1 MTGAL
6 VNPSSAA
13 KIKRA
18 VAGLP
23 EAGPF
28 ARLAP
33 LYRRHGHSPVPVRLG
48 SKAPHISDWSRWC
61 KELPPEELVRE
72 WAERYPDAGLA
83 LALGPACGV
92 CALDLDHDMDGLH
105 ARILA
110 AAGPSPVA
118 KKGQKGA
125 TEFYRYTGEK
135 SRSYRRGSQT
145 IAEILA
151 GGRLVIVPPTVH
163 PGTGKPYVWL
173 TAVTLLDVAADALPP
188 LNAAAV
194 AALFEPP
201 AQPPRRRKSNPPREG
216 ARAADPGSSSGQALA
231 QALSHIPPCLP
242 YHDWVRVG
250 MALKSALGDAGFELW
265 DKWSSGSPKYPGRR
279 ETEAKWR
286 SFSGQ
291 GVTVGTL
298 FHIAKLHGWRR
309 NRR

>member
-1 MTGAL
+1 MSGAL

-28 ARLAP
+28 ARLAS
-33 LYRRHGHSPVPVRLG
+33 LYRRHGYSPVPVRPG
-48 SKAPHISDWSRWC
+48 SKAPYISDWSRWNN
-61 KELPPEELVRE
+61 ELQPLELLHE

-92 CALDLDHDMDGLH
+92 VALDLDHDIDGLH
-105 ARILA
+105 ARVLE

-125 TEFYRYTGEK
+125 TQFYRFDGEK
-135 SRSYRRGSQT
+135 SRSFRQAGQT
-145 IAEILA
+145 VAEILA
-151 GGRLVIVPPTVH
+151 AGRLVIVPPTVH
-163 PGTGKPYVWL
+163 PVTGKPYVWL
-173 TAVTLLDVAADALPP
+173 TEATLLDVAADALPP
-188 LNAAAV
+188 LKAAAV

-201 AQPPRRRKSNPPREG
+201 AQPPRRRKSNPHREG
-216 ARAADPGSSSGQALA
+216 SRAADLA

-265 DKWSSGSPKYPGRR
+265 DKWSSSSPKYDASQMP
-279 ETEAKWR
+279 AKWR

-291 GVTVGTL
+291 GVTAGTL